1 MTEGRII
8 IFSAPS
14 GSGKSTII
22 NVLRERG
29 DIDMQFSVSATNRPP
44 RDGETDGVH
53 YYFLSTPDFEAR
65 IAAGDFV
72 EYEEVYP
79 GRFYGTLRCEIDR
92 ILASG
97 HNCVLDIDVKG
108 ALNVKRLYGDRAL
121 SIFIMPPGIDELR
134 RRLEGRGTEE
144 QEWIEKRL
152 AKAQWEMDFA
162 PQFDRQVVNDDLTRA
177 VAEVAA
183 IIKD

>member
-1 MTEGRII
+1 MTQGRIF

-22 NVLRERG
+22 SALRERG

-44 RDGETDGVH
+44 REGETDGVH
-53 YYFLSTPDFEAR
+53 YHFLSTPEFEAR

-79 GRFYGTLRCEIDR
+79 GRFYGTLRSEIDR
-92 ILASG
+92 ILDSG

-108 ALNVKRLYGDRAL
+108 ALNVKRLYGSRAL
-121 SIFIMPPGIDELR
+121 SIFIMPPGLDELR

-162 PQFDRQVVNDDLTRA
+162 GQFDRQVINDDLPRA

-183 IIKD
+183 LIK